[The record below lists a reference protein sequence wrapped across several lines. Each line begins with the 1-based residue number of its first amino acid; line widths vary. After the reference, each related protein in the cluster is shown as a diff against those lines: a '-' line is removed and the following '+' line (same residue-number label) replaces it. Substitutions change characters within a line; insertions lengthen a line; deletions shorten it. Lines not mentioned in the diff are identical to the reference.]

1 MSETVANPAFAA
13 AAAAFHHLSNPP
25 KTSKVNAGAKSYWFA
40 PLPEILDAVR
50 PILGAHGLFVRFQT
64 APHENNVLVTCE
76 IVHASGVIVS
86 AASLVSAGGTN
97 MQVVGSGL
105 TYARRYTLTAA
116 LGIAADDDDDG
127 EATTRPPAPQPQRP
141 AMPRPEPAKARPLP
155 PEFLEWLG
163 QNRLTALQFDV
174 WRKASGKPGVY
185 DMTPSELAQVTG
197 WLDGKTEKLAT
208 IRGGA

>member
-1 MSETVANPAFAA
+1 MSEPVANPAYAA
-13 AAAAFHHLSNPP
+13 AAAAFQHLSNPP

-76 IVHASGVIVS
+76 VVHASGVVVS

-127 EATTRPPAPQPQRP
+127 EATTRPAVQPQRP
-141 AMPRPEPAKARPLP
+141 PMPRPAPDDRDTPLEAALRAKGIPLEQFGRWRAQNGKPPLTSLSAQDLTQITNWVLSLTAAKAD
-155 PEFLEWLG
+155 E
-163 QNRLTALQFDV
+163 
-174 WRKASGKPGVY
+174 
-185 DMTPSELAQVTG
+185 
-197 WLDGKTEKLAT
+197 
-208 IRGGA
+208 IRGTK

>member
-1 MSETVANPAFAA
+1 MSETIANPAFAA

-64 APHENNVLVTCE
+64 TPHENNVLVTCE
-76 IVHASGVIVS
+76 IVHASGVVVS

-127 EATTRPPAPQPQRP
+127 EATTRPAPQP
-141 AMPRPEPAKARPLP
+141 PRPEPAKARPLP
-155 PEFLEWLG
+155 LEFLEWLKS
-163 QNRLTALQFDV
+163 NRLTALQFDV

>member
-1 MSETVANPAFAA
+1 MSETIANPAYAA
-13 AAAAFHHLSNPP
+13 AAAAFQHLSNPP

-64 APHENNVLVTCE
+64 TPHENNVLVTCE
-76 IVHASGVIVS
+76 IVHASGVVVS

-127 EATTRPPAPQPQRP
+127 EATTRPAPQP
-141 AMPRPEPAKARPLP
+141 PRPEPAKARPLP
-155 PEFLEWLG
+155 PEFLEWLKS
-163 QNRLTALQFDV
+163 NRLTALQFDV

>member
-1 MSETVANPAFAA
+1 MSEPVANPAYAA
-13 AAAAFHHLSNPP
+13 AAAAFQHLSNPP

-76 IVHASGVIVS
+76 VVHASGVVVS

-127 EATTRPPAPQPQRP
+127 EATTRPAPKPAAPS
-141 AMPRPEPAKARPLP
+141 RPETPPAHLAR
-155 PEFLEWLG
+155 FLEWCG
-163 QNRLTALQFDV
+163 TKGIEPADV
-174 WRKASGKPGVY
+174 DAWLAKSGKPSLG
-185 DMTPSELAQVTG
+185 DMDA
-197 WLDGKTEKLAT
+197 AT
-208 IRGGA
+208 IEKMKAALLTPDLANILKWLTRNA